1 MGDAGF
7 YACAF
12 PSMVTRWREHF
23 KSPQLWFGFVQ
34 IAGWQYGHAWGSSA
48 QAGDLRQAQLSAI
61 ALGNVG
67 SVQPERPT
75 LKSKTVQLF

>member
-1 MGDAGF
+1 
-7 YACAF
+7 
-12 PSMVTRWREHF
+12 MVTRWREHF

-67 SVQPERPT
+67 SVQPNAR
-75 LKSKTVQLF
+75 L